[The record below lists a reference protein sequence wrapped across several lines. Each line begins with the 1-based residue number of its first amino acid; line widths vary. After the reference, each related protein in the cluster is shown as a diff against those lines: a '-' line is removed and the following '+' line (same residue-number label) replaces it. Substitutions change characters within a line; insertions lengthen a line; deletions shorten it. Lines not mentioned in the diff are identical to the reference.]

1 MNRSKVKKLHGILAE
16 RNPDA
21 EVAVIPQQEGVKV
34 VISGSDFGAGVS
46 VNAIAPCS
54 VRTRPDRVQVSS
66 RIWLRMA
73 SVLSGGGASVARRF
87 RTFR

>member
-21 EVAVIPQQEGVKV
+21 EVAVIPQQDGVKV

-46 VNAIAPCS
+46 GPHVGTDVRLCMSDDGPLMRFLVNG
-54 VRTRPDRVQVSS
+54 R
-66 RIWLRMA
+66 L
-73 SVLSGGGASVARRF
+73 
-87 RTFR
+87 